1 MEIEEIQRSFLKK
14 RNLNEIA
21 DINFFLNNK
30 SNNIYDDLNKHI
42 SILENENENL
52 SKSKSEISKNKSAN
66 DLNDLFDKIDQK
78 VQQQDWNKL
87 PNYIQKD
94 KIREYVNMLTH
105 INNKNNYYKQIL
117 DKIKSKS
124 IKRKDIIYNVKTCRI
139 EDIIMLT

>member
-52 SKSKSEISKNKSAN
+52 SKSKSEISKNKATLTDSASEITQSN
-66 DLNDLFDKIDQK
+66 
-78 VQQQDWNKL
+78 
-87 PNYIQKD
+87 P
-94 KIREYVNMLTH
+94 E
-105 INNKNNYYKQIL
+105 
-117 DKIKSKS
+117 
-124 IKRKDIIYNVKTCRI
+124 
-139 EDIIMLT
+139 